1 MDPLPREEVVKAVEG
16 RHPARVPLVM
26 ARWWGEG
33 LREQYGDRLEE
44 LHRYPEDVRFIGI
57 PKFDP
62 SAMGLSWDIEST
74 GAHDTSAVIDDW
86 AGLDEFLEKLPDP
99 ARDPRWNELAGEAEE
114 VHRQDLYLIVGW
126 WGLFFETPWGLRGM
140 ENLMIDYY
148 VHPEEV
154 HRLHTALCDLY
165 CASIRKAAEVLR
177 PDGFWTSDDLGH
189 QTQPMMRSATF
200 DEFIKP
206 YYCRVGQVLDECD
219 IHWWLH
225 SCGNNTE
232 LLPSLVEAGVRMFHP
247 VQKHT
252 MDEHAVAREFAD
264 DLGFWAGLDV
274 QHVLQEG
281 TPEDVRAEVRFLIDT
296 FDRPTGGMAIAA
308 GNGIVSGTP
317 FENIEAFLDEAVR
330 YGREHREACARNGG
344 REERPLRNRR
354 NRPC

>member
-206 YYCRVGQVLDECD
+206 YYCRVGHVLDECD

-252 MDEHAVAREFAD
+252 MDEHAVAREFGD
-264 DLGFWAGLDV
+264 DLGFWVDLDV

-296 FDRPTGGMAIAA
+296 FDRPNGGMAIAA

-330 YGREHREACARNGG
+330 YGRDHREACARNGG
-344 REERPLRNRR
+344 REGRPLRNRR